1 MSIVEVA
8 GSAFKDIWDDVL
20 SSQRK
25 EGTEGPLREG
35 AFETPLELVLNH
47 SILWLCSST
56 CWFPS
61 TLLENA
67 KPLAEHSQTQFS

>member
-20 SSQRK
+20 SAQRK

-35 AFETPLELVLNH
+35 AFETPLELRLNH
-47 SILWLCSST
+47 SIL
-56 CWFPS
+56 
-61 TLLENA
+61 
-67 KPLAEHSQTQFS
+67 